1 MKRLVVF
8 ALCITIFF
16 VLLGCGRKEKNK
28 ILDFK
33 AKDVENIEIYRFDIP
48 VEAEGML
55 VTERE
60 DIEKVMKAFWQIKI
74 QGDAKDLYL
83 VGGELISFR
92 FNLKNGE
99 EFTLAYL
106 GRVMLK
112 TDKGDYRVW
121 AEEVGDLWQGLDYP
135 KSYVSEEKLP
145 KFNN

>member
-1 MKRLVVF
+1 MYIILKPVNLNRLDCIYFKRRQGQMKRLVVF

-60 DIEKVMKAFWQIKI
+60 DI
-74 QGDAKDLYL
+74 
-83 VGGELISFR
+83 R
-92 FNLKNGE
+92 
-99 EFTLAYL
+99 
-106 GRVMLK
+106 
-112 TDKGDYRVW
+112 
-121 AEEVGDLWQGLDYP
+121 
-135 KSYVSEEKLP
+135 SEERRVGKECRYE
-145 KFNN
+145 